1 MDQTGSFG
9 NPSSRDFSRGS
20 ISFSPFFF
28 LPLLIVTRSRDRGAR
43 RLFLSSWFSST
54 NQKPLIID
62 KRAFFFFFFFYFIFF
77 LIDVSE
83 NAELFRAES
92 FSRVMIKMQRYP
104 GYRRFDGNNR
114 AIVVGSSVHLFR
126 KIARNFPDRT
136 AKLISGSA
144 RWTCSFPAESFR
156 RRGGDGGGKLSMG
169 SL

>member
-1 MDQTGSFG
+1 MDQTGGSFG
-9 NPSSRDFSRGS
+9 NPSSRDFSRR
-20 ISFSPFFF
+20 IDLF
-28 LPLLIVTRSRDRGAR
+28 LPLFLSPSFDRSRDRGA

-126 KIARNFPDRT
+126 KIVRNFPDRT